1 MTHHGELN
9 RRIIFV
15 GAVLSGRT
23 PKGGPIYTP
32 GGLARAWAKKTDA
45 SDGERIAAQQVGAHI
60 TARFITQWSKR
71 LAGVDPKA
79 RIICAGLT
87 FDISGCKEIGRREWL
102 EWTATSRADAVT
114 DDTAPLPA
122 LPDPFDFDE
131 CWNSLGAQ
139 P

>member
-15 GAVLSGRT
+15 GDTITGRT
-23 PKGGPIYTP
+23 PKGGPIFAV

-45 SDGERIAAQQVGAHI
+45 SDSERIAAQQVGSQI

-71 LAGVDPKA
+71 LAGIDPKA
-79 RIICAGLT
+79 RIVCAGT
-87 FDISGCKEIGRREWL
+87 TYDISGVKEIGRRDWL
-102 EWTATSRADAVT
+102 EWTATARADAVT
-114 DDTAPLPA
+114 DQTNPLPP
-122 LPDPFDFDE
+122 LPDPFDFDA